1 MTGVALNPLHTFIL
15 GYDGGGKEKCVQGGQ
30 AFRFCHRSLVLEGPG
45 IEKDARAFS
54 VGGRRSRFEPRLRM
68 KAVELKLHAI
78 KPFILVMSQGR
89 NGC

>member
-1 MTGVALNPLHTFIL
+1 MEGAGLL
-15 GYDGGGKEKCVQGGQ
+15 
-30 AFRFCHRSLVLEGPG
+30 RFCQDTGFRGAWNSQ
-45 IEKDARAFS
+45 KDARAFS